1 MKRKNV
7 VVYSLFPETAP
18 DKVEVWQQ
26 GGGNKKVKKMRDRS
40 KYKRCEN
47 CLFWHVD
54 DDENG
59 TCEVM
64 DIITAGTQ
72 SACIDWRSK
81 ETGKQ

>member
-26 GGGNKKVKKMRDRS
+26 GGVGQKIKKMRDRS

-47 CLFWHVD
+47 CLFWHQD
-54 DDENG
+54 DEENG
-59 TCEVM
+59 TCEIM
-64 DIITAGTQ
+64 EIITDAVQ
-72 SACIDWRSK
+72 SGCIDWRSK